1 MYHEENK
8 KPAEIKN
15 VRMREGETGYW
26 KRSGNSNEIWAGD
39 PDLEVI
45 CIEAAGKAWFWL
57 SSSGKRPQREHR
69 RDSRTNRET
78 LRGGLE
84 KTQKEH
90 EKEERKTA
98 AERGSEM
105 KTEKQTQNLPRLRS
119 LVTLRRADPE
129 EQREWRGGEN
139 EG

>member
-15 VRMREGETGYW
+15 VRMREGDTGYW

-57 SSSGKRPQREHR
+57 SSFGKRQQREHR
-69 RDSRTNRET
+69 RDSRTNCEM

-98 AERGSEM
+98 AERGGEM
-105 KTEKQTQNLPRLRS
+105 KTEKKHKICQ
-119 LVTLRRADPE
+119 D
-129 EQREWRGGEN
+129 GGHW
-139 EG
+139 